1 MIDVYAKENREE
13 ALQNIE
19 NLTAELKDLIKTMQ
33 TVSRSKLEERLPD
46 AERKIEECRLRYA
59 ILEEY
64 YRILYNR
71 DINNL
76 KDYNA
81 FTITYNALER
91 EIQECAEASF
101 QSYSKLKNIYEYLT
115 EVAGKTKTGFDYFE
129 GKFKEEYQ
137 ENTRLWTESQFLKYY
152 IENLNKESNQ
162 ARVEELG
169 DELEGQPEA

>member
-1 MIDVYAKENREE
+1 MIDIYAKENRKE

-19 NLTAELKDLIKTMQ
+19 SLTTELKMLISQIQ

-46 AERKIEECRLRYA
+46 AERKVEECRLRYA

-64 YRILYNR
+64 YKILYNR
-71 DINNL
+71 DINNV
-76 KDYNA
+76 KDYQA

-91 EIQECAEASF
+91 EIQECAEAIF
-101 QSYSKLKNIYEYLT
+101 QSNAKLKYFYDALT
-115 EVAGKTKTGFDYFE
+115 TVAGKTKTGFDYFE

-137 ENTRLWTESQFLKYY
+137 ENTRIWTESQSLKYY
-152 IENLNKESNQ
+152 IENLNKESNN

-169 DELEGQPEA
+169 DEPEF